1 MASKLQACANEWLTL
16 ETTVTLAPNLS
27 GQKHTVST
35 FAVQNPFTYLYYIYF
50 QQMKNVNATFGPEEK
65 RSKDMFQFY
74 GDGVVRIKDTNRE
87 LDRYSLELRTATQN
101 GLLLFLHDDVD
112 KKIQV
117 SYVLGDQNYVNTV
130 QYHMR
135 T

>member
-1 MASKLQACANEWLTL
+1 
-16 ETTVTLAPNLS
+16 
-27 GQKHTVST
+27 
-35 FAVQNPFTYLYYIYF
+35 
-50 QQMKNVNATFGPEEK
+50 
-65 RSKDMFQFY
+65 MFQFY
-74 GDGVVRIKDTNRE
+74 GDGVVRIKDTSRE